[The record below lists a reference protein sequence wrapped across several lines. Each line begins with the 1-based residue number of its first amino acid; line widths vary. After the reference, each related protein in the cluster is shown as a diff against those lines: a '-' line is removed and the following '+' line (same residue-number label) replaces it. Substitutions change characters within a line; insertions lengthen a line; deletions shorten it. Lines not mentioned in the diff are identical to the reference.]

1 MENTCFSFLKNSI
14 TEHED
19 VPLSFF
25 FLVISQPLVALSF
38 LIYNQSLFSGCT
50 QGIFLAFSRF
60 DYVWYICRNDCSYSS
75 YLGLLRFLDLQVN
88 ILYQIWDVFIH
99 YFFKKNYSVPF
110 LLFLLSFCYI
120 LLYIHVEL
128 NFIYFE
134 LPDIVLLV
142 SETKFF
148 FSRFTLCFLDWIVLL
163 VYLQAHQF
171 FLLPS
176 LITSFWWI
184 FILVLFFY

>member
-38 LIYNQSLFSGCT
+38 LIYIQSLFSRCT
-50 QGIFLAFSRF
+50 QGIFLAFSRLTMY
-60 DYVWYICRNDCSYSS
+60 DIYVEVIVHIHHTWVCWDSWIYKLIFYTKFEMFLFIIS
-75 YLGLLRFLDLQVN
+75 LG
-88 ILYQIWDVFIH
+88 
-99 YFFKKNYSVPF
+99 KNYSVPF

-120 LLYIHVEL
+120 LLYMHVEL

-142 SETKFF
+142 SETLN
-148 FSRFTLCFLDWIVLL
+148 FSSVILLCVFWIE
-163 VYLQAHQF
+163 
-171 FLLPS
+171 
-176 LITSFWWI
+176 
-184 FILVLFFY
+184 